1 MAPHAIDG
9 SQTAGMGFKDFSRP
23 GVKYAADEPE
33 GTGDPGGEGE
43 FDRSYWDRFYAD
55 WNAVILAALSR
66 QAIQP
71 ADREDCCQQIW
82 VDLLATRMSGFHG
95 GNPSAWLAAL
105 ARNKATDIVRRM
117 RRRPVGLASGEWE
130 GRSVDPAESCLSAE
144 AAAVVRAALSVL
156 ERQIERRSFDVFVLH
171 CLDGLPFGQI
181 AVALN
186 LTPEQARARHHRAKA
201 KFRRIVEESDFR
213 GQADAPDSTI

>member
-1 MAPHAIDG
+1 MAPQAADG
-9 SQTAGMGFKDFSRP
+9 SQTAGIGFGDLSHS
-23 GVKYAADEPE
+23 GVGAAADGRE
-33 GTGDPGGEGE
+33 GAGNTRGDGE

-55 WNAVILAALSR
+55 CNAVIMTTLSR

-82 VDLLATRMSGFHG
+82 VELLATRMSGFHG
-95 GNPSAWLAAL
+95 GNPSAWLARL
-105 ARNKATDIVRRM
+105 ARNKAADIVRRM
-117 RRRPVGLASGEWE
+117 RRHPVGLACGEWE
-130 GRSVDPAESCLSAE
+130 GTSGDPAESFLAAE
-144 AAAVVRAALSVL
+144 AAAVVRAALSDL

-171 CLDGLPFGQI
+171 CVDGLPFGQI

-201 KFRRIVEESDFR
+201 KFRRIFEESDSR
-213 GQADAPDSTI
+213 GRADARDSTI